1 MSVFGCRCAE
11 DPKCP
16 RQLAGRNVFWRSK
29 SATSRRA
36 SANAATAAGSSR
48 SRSSTI
54 SASSAGRTRQPWR
67 KTRSP
72 PIQAPTRI
80 ASCAPARSFS
90 RRRRVGTAAASASS
104 AVVLM
109 MPVDRGRPPDR
120 VIRGHGQPVDPAD
133 DAGRQRGSRGAGRDD
148 VTEPDPLAWLLPT
161 PCFGDDGERDQDD
174 RPVRQDRVDRMTV
187 DDGMLRKV
195 HRMSSY
201 ALLARPPVGARR
213 PATEA

>member
-36 SANAATAAGSSR
+36 SANAATAAGSSSQPLLDDLRLLGR
-48 SRSSTI
+48 SHPPAVAEDEVAADPGADEDRELR
-54 SASSAGRTRQPWR
+54 AGEELQPPPTCRDGRRQR
-67 KTRSP
+67 E
-72 PIQAPTRI
+72 Q
-80 ASCAPARSFS
+80 
-90 RRRRVGTAAASASS
+90 RRGVDD
-104 AVVLM
+104 
-109 MPVDRGRPPDR
+109 PVDRGRSPHR
-120 VIRGHGQPVDPAD
+120 VIRGHGQPVDPPD

-148 VTEPDPLAWLLPT
+148 VTQPDPVAWLHPT
-161 PCFGDDGERDQDD
+161 PRFGHDGERDQDD

-201 ALLARPPVGARR
+201 ALLARPPVGA
-213 PATEA
+213 

>member
-1 MSVFGCRCAE
+1 MRRVSREFVHRVLHRGWPSDARIEVELIVGLRPRMRRGIAACRVSS
-11 DPKCP
+11 P
-16 RQLAGRNVFWRSK
+16 AGTSSARSK

-36 SANAATAAGSSR
+36 SANAPTAAGSSR

-80 ASCAPARSFS
+80 ASCATARSFS

-109 MPVDRGRPPDR
+109 MPVDRGRPSDR
-120 VIRGHGQPVDPAD
+120 MIRGHGQPVDPAD
-133 DAGRQRGSRGAGRDD
+133 DAGRQRGRRGAGRDD
-148 VTEPDPLAWLLPT
+148 VTEPDPL
-161 PCFGDDGERDQDD
+161 
-174 RPVRQDRVDRMTV
+174 
-187 DDGMLRKV
+187 
-195 HRMSSY
+195 
-201 ALLARPPVGARR
+201 
-213 PATEA
+213 